1 MKVVNYVREHQ
12 KLVIYLVI
20 NLVPRVLSYPPTRHS
35 LRGGGGGGGGGGVGE
50 NPGNELTLSSFPGS
64 NANLE
69 MIP

>member
-35 LRGGGGGGGGGGVGE
+35 LRRGGGVGE
-50 NPGNELTLSSFPGS
+50 NPGNEVTLSSFPGS

>member
-35 LRGGGGGGGGGGVGE
+35 LRRGGGGGGGGILGVR
-50 NPGNELTLSSFPGS
+50 
-64 NANLE
+64 
-69 MIP
+69 

>member
-1 MKVVNYVREHQ
+1 MKVVNYVGEHQ

-35 LRGGGGGGGGGGVGE
+35 LRRGGGGGGGGE
-50 NPGNELTLSSFPGS
+50 NPGNEVTLSSFPGS

>member
-35 LRGGGGGGGGGGVGE
+35 LRRGGGGVGE
-50 NPGNELTLSSFPGS
+50 NPGNEVTLSSFPGS

>member
-35 LRGGGGGGGGGGVGE
+35 LRRGGGGGGGESWEWGYFVIF
-50 NPGNELTLSSFPGS
+50 SRK
-64 NANLE
+64 
-69 MIP
+69 

>member
-1 MKVVNYVREHQ
+1 MKVVNYVGEHQ

-35 LRGGGGGGGGGGVGE
+35 LRRGGGGGVGE
-50 NPGNELTLSSFPGS
+50 KPGNEVTLSNFPGS

>member
-35 LRGGGGGGGGGGVGE
+35 LRRGGGGGGVGE
-50 NPGNELTLSSFPGS
+50 NPGNEVTLSSFPRS
-64 NANLE
+64 NADLE